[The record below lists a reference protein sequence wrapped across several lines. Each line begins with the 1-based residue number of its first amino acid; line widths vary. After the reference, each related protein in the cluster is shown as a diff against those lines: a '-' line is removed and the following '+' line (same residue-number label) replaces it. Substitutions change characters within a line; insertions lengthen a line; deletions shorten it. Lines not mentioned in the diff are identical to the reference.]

1 MKTEKQKRVFVTG
14 LGMVTALGS
23 NAEQSF
29 KRIVAGEDGIGD
41 VTLFDVSGCRCKRA
55 GEVRFQPESKT
66 RRLSRVSQLLLP
78 AVRESLENA
87 NLLTAQNRCSLSTLP
102 MSISTTGGGMPLG
115 ESFLKRAVQK
125 KGGGRPIF
133 EASNY
138 QPQAQV
144 VDIHQTFGFRGP
156 VTVIANACA
165 SGANAIGHASDMI
178 RSGMADCVLTGG
190 YEALAE
196 LIFVGFDCL
205 QALTTEQCRP
215 FDLNR
220 SGLVLGEAA
229 AFLILESENSVKN
242 RKAKILCELSG
253 YGHST
258 DLHHLTQP
266 DPTGAA
272 QLRAMKMAFEQSG
285 ICPSEIGYVN
295 AHGTGTKINDVSE
308 AAVYEE
314 FFNGHSVRVSS
325 TKAAVGH
332 TLGAAGAVEA
342 ILSILALLQGKLP
355 PQKNLV
361 TPEPAVKHR
370 LVKVGEQ
377 KKFSSSMSVNL
388 GFGGSNAALIFSK
401 IS

>member
-23 NAEQSF
+23 SAAETF
-29 KRIVAGEDGIGD
+29 DRVIAGEDGIAN
-41 VTLFDVSGCRCKRA
+41 VTLFDVSGCRCRRA
-55 GEVRFQPESKT
+55 GEVRVQTDPKN

-78 AVRESLENA
+78 AVKAALEHA
-87 NLLTAQNRCSLSTLP
+87 NLLTSRNRCSISTLP
-102 MSISTTGGGMPLG
+102 MSISTTGGGMSLG
-115 ESFLKRAVQK
+115 ESFLRRTKQGK
-125 KGGGRPIF
+125 SGGRPIF
-133 EASNY
+133 EMGNY

-144 VDIHQTFGFRGP
+144 LDIQEVFGFRGP

-196 LIFVGFDCL
+196 LIYVGFDCL

-229 AFLILESENSVKN
+229 AFLILESEDSIRN
-242 RKAKILCELSG
+242 RNAKILCELSG

-266 DPTGAA
+266 DPGGSA
-272 QLRAMKMAFEQSG
+272 QLRAMNMALEQSG
-285 ICPSEIGYVN
+285 ISSADIGYVN

-308 AAVYEE
+308 AAVYEK
-314 FFNGHSVRVSS
+314 FFNGHSARVSS
-325 TKAAVGH
+325 TKAALGH

-342 ILSILALLQGKLP
+342 TLAILALLNGKLP

-361 TPEPAVKHR
+361 TPEPAVKDR
-370 LVKVGEQ
+370 LVKIGEQ
-377 KKFSSSMSVNL
+377 NRFSTSMSVNL

-401 IS
+401 